1 MVDSQEIIE
10 RSIYCSIL
18 NVAKEL
24 GFTVD
29 PNEYLPINTQN
40 QQRFKED
47 ISKLTKYIQ
56 IFGTGNNQSK
66 DIKLTPRI
74 VVNAKGFYPGNIGL
88 PRQLIEKEEGVGFT
102 VTEEPYE
109 TIDQYIDVHLVAN
122 NQDDLRLLH
131 KILFW
136 SIPQRGYVKPYNQQK
151 FLFSGNIFVE
161 LVNFFDIPNL
171 ELGLME
177 KVYEF
182 LIQDT
187 LVLEKAQESY
197 LVPIVDVNLLLA
209 DYNENIH
216 VNNK

>member
-1 MVDSQEIIE
+1 M
-10 RSIYCSIL
+10 
-18 NVAKEL
+18 
-24 GFTVD
+24 
-29 PNEYLPINTQN
+29 
-40 QQRFKED
+40 
-47 ISKLTKYIQ
+47 
-56 IFGTGNNQSK
+56 
-66 DIKLTPRI
+66 
-74 VVNAKGFYPGNIGL
+74 VNAKGFYPGNIGL

-197 LVPIVDVNLLLA
+197 LVPIVDINLLLA